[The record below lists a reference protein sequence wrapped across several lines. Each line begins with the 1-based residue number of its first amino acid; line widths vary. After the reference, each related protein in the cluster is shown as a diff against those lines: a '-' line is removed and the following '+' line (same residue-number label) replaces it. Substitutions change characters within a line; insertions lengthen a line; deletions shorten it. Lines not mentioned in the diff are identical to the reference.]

1 MIFTSRSE
9 MLIALGENLREA
21 RLAMNISQQTAAE
34 RSGISLKA
42 VRNLERGENASTLSL
57 MSLCRTLGKM
67 DWIMTLAPPEIHPAL
82 FEQRD
87 PLHKRQ
93 RAGGS
98 RGGGTHA

>member
-1 MIFTSRSE
+1 MIYTSRAE
-9 MLIALGENLREA
+9 MLVVMGENLREA
-21 RLAMNISQQTAAE
+21 RLAMNISQQTAAD

-42 VRNLERGENASTLSL
+42 VRNLERGENASTFSL
-57 MSLCRTLGKM
+57 VALCRTLGKT
-67 DWIMTLAPPEIHPAL
+67 DWIMNLAPPEIHPGL

-98 RGGGTHA
+98 RKGEQDA